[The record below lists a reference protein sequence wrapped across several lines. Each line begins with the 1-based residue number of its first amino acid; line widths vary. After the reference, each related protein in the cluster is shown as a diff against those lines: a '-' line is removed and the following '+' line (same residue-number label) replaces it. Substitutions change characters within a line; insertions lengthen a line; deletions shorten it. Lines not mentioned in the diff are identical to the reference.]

1 MKRSIRAESHP
12 PHASPARGRRLAWAL
27 AGAAAIVLAGLYVAA
42 THSVGAFSLPQ
53 PMMVLPPLLLLAFAL
68 SLRAWPAHKGE
79 PATQTPPATQAP
91 PDAMD
96 WPSLSRLAS
105 RFFAE
110 RGLADLSPG
119 QPWQEGAARTL
130 RKGART
136 WVVHADQWQA
146 AELDAPAVSLL
157 ARDVARRGADGGV
170 LLCASDAFTPA
181 ARQLAAQCGILLLD
195 SSRLRG
201 AAGKEAPVP
210 AQRPARATPPLPA
223 TAAAPVPAAAP
234 APVNRVPVLRPD
246 HEVRVRRDFQ
256 PTEPMARGALKDH
269 PGSTGLPPLTA
280 SEALSLAPG
289 DAPVPT
295 GFLPTEMASAGRH
308 LA

>member
-1 MKRSIRAESHP
+1 MKRSIRAENHPSHT
-12 PHASPARGRRLAWAL
+12 SPARGWRLAWAL
-27 AGAAAIVLAGLYVAA
+27 AGAAIVLAGLYAA
-42 THSVGAFSLPQ
+42 AVHSTGTFSLPQ

-68 SLRAWPAHKGE
+68 SLRAWPAHKAA
-79 PATQTPPATQAP
+79 PTTQTPPATQAP

-96 WPSLSRLAS
+96 WPSLSRLAG

-119 QPWQEGAARTL
+119 QPWQEGAARVL

-136 WVVHADQWQA
+136 WVVHADQWQG
-146 AELDAPAVSLL
+146 AEVDAPAVSLL
-157 ARDVARRGADGGV
+157 ARDVARRGADGGI

-181 ARQLAAQCGILLLD
+181 ARQLATQCGILLLD
-195 SSRLRG
+195 PSRLG
-201 AAGKEAPVP
+201 AGKEAPAAAVP
-210 AQRPARATPPLPA
+210 AHNPAKATRPAPLA
-223 TAAAPVPAAAP
+223 MP
-234 APVNRVPVLRPD
+234 APVRRVPVLRPD

-256 PTEPMARGALKDH
+256 PTEPMAKSTRKDR
-269 PGSTGLPPLTA
+269 PGSTALPPLTA
-280 SEALSLAPG
+280 REALSLAPG